1 MILKIL
7 SFLFVFHTLLLADNT
22 LLNESQKIESS
33 DVVKA
38 KSSVVVKEEVD
49 VSFGNES
56 VLYML
61 VLTSLLGSFFLRDE
75 LADSFE

>member
-33 DVVKA
+33 KVVKA